1 MKVENHQMIFLAL
14 TQGMSLTSKG
24 VYFTSHL
31 SKKKVP
37 DASKPMLL
45 VQSKGVI
52 PFPLSST
59 LFLDVYT
66 FLIRKYYTINLHT
79 VGYELIVF
87 FPPSVDTKFQEELSL
102 QDYLLR

>member
-14 TQGMSLTSKG
+14 TKGMSLTSKG

-37 DASKPMLL
+37 DASKPMFL